1 MKEKDLKS
9 KIIVIRD
16 FILMVKNI
24 WNEISQYYSNSEM
37 PNLNK
42 EMFVQLWEN
51 KYHLGSWNDKYE
63 LHIRQPKKISVN
75 EIKVG
80 FNFCTYIDKT
90 VNIQMNLLNPIN
102 EDNMILFLHFDEESD
117 NRKNVSRTIA
127 NLKKTI
133 IKFGKKISDK
143 EFVQKIN
150 ESFNIF

>member
-1 MKEKDLKS
+1 
-9 KIIVIRD
+9 
-16 FILMVKNI
+16 
-24 WNEISQYYSNSEM
+24 
-37 PNLNK
+37 
-42 EMFVQLWEN
+42 
-51 KYHLGSWNDKYE
+51 
-63 LHIRQPKKISVN
+63 
-75 EIKVG
+75 
-80 FNFCTYIDKT
+80 
-90 VNIQMNLLNPIN
+90 MNLLNPIN